1 MDEYVF
7 YAMEKERRV
16 MAEWAAA
23 TMYQLNVFINI
34 FFGVAELLHGGFDI
48 LYIIYNRII
57 AYSAKMFALIFS

>member
-34 FFGVAELLHGGFDI
+34 FLA
-48 LYIIYNRII
+48 
-57 AYSAKMFALIFS
+57 